1 MSEVSTDF
9 LRAGN
14 PPPIH
19 LFAHL
24 FIHSFDKLFLS
35 AYYLL
40 DTHRGTEDSSEEG
53 WQGSPLT
60 EFTFLGGGHRQQSNN
75 NMTACVTTKSMPRRN
90 LHDMRRGRAIRDM
103 LGLY

>member
-24 FIHSFDKLFLS
+24 LIHSFDKLFLS

-53 WQGSPLT
+53 
-60 EFTFLGGGHRQQSNN
+60 
-75 NMTACVTTKSMPRRN
+75 
-90 LHDMRRGRAIRDM
+90 
-103 LGLY
+103 